1 MACRAYLRLSRLAEE
16 PEMRRREIILALST
30 VALAACSQDQAKTE
44 APADNASRAMTDPA
58 MVIRQLYDRYSTPDA
73 QFPEFRDQAPWSNSL
88 WAQLEAMV
96 ARSNALNEPILDFD
110 PIIGAQDY
118 QLSNLNVITEAIT
131 EASHAVVRASFDNA
145 TAHTE
150 IVYDLIWEDDRW
162 KIDNIR
168 GDGWD
173 LRQIAAAPNAD
184 AIPR

>member
-1 MACRAYLRLSRLAEE
+1 
-16 PEMRRREIILALST
+16 MRRRDLVLGLSA
-30 VALAACSQDQAKTE
+30 VALAACSREQAKTE
-44 APADNASRAMTDPA
+44 APATRATADPA
-58 MVIRQLYDRYSTPDA
+58 AVIRPLYDRYMTPDA
-73 QFPEFRDQAPWSNSL
+73 QFPSFQDQAPWSNAL
-88 WAQLEAMV
+88 WALLDAMV

-110 PIIGAQDY
+110 PLIGAQDY
-118 QLSNLNVITEAIT
+118 QLSNLNVVTEAVS
-131 EASHAVVRASFDNA
+131 EGSHAVVRASFTNA

-184 AIPR
+184 AIP

>member
-1 MACRAYLRLSRLAEE
+1 
-16 PEMRRREIILALST
+16 MRRRDLMLVLSAA
-30 VALAACSQDQAKTE
+30 ALAACTPPTPGKTD
-44 APADNASRAMTDPA
+44 APDTAGRAMTDPA